1 MSVVGKIAGGVL
13 VALLLAITGVTGWL
27 LAAPP
32 ALIQVA
38 TAYSAKIVCSN
49 HFLAD
54 RDPQAVLSVDV
65 QAPGHPLLGYVTV
78 DVNNGEGTVTA
89 KLLDL
94 FAPGRAVYREG
105 LGCTSVPS
113 GAEVFAAPG
122 VVTAAPSNKQAEWP
136 AGDRVSASANAAIE
150 AVLADDALAG
160 PGMRAIVVA
169 HDGRIVGERYGDGF
183 SADTPLLGW
192 SMSKTVTAAIVGT
205 LVRDGRLSLDQDGLF
220 EEWMVDERGSITL
233 ADLMAMSSGLA
244 FNEDYG
250 DVTDVTRM
258 LYLQPD
264 MAGFAADKPL
274 VGPVGGTFSYSSG
287 TTVLLSHLWQQAFD
301 VPGDALAWPRKAL
314 FDPIGMTSAV
324 LEPDAAG
331 TLVGSSYIYAT
342 ARDWVRFGEFLRQD
356 GVWQG
361 SEILP
366 SGFVA
371 WMREEAPA
379 SHGSY
384 GRGQLWLQGP
394 GGEGWSNAEQGLP
407 DDTFWL
413 RGHDGQTVAV
423 IPSQGLVVAR
433 MGLTPSR
440 EEYRPQRLIAALVSA
455 LGAEE

>member
-13 VALLLAITGVTGWL
+13 IALLLAITGVTGWL

-38 TAYSAKIVCSN
+38 TAYTAKIVCSN

-54 RDPQAVLSVDV
+54 REPQAVLSVDV

-89 KLLDL
+89 KLLGL

-105 LGCTSVPS
+105 LGCTTVPS
-113 GAEVFAAPG
+113 GAEVFAAPA
-122 VVTAAPSNKQAEWP
+122 VVTAAPSNMQAEWP
-136 AGDRVSASANAAIE
+136 AGGRVSVSANAAIE

-394 GGEGWSNAEQGLP
+394 GGEGWSNAEQGLL